1 MKNIKLVPKIL
12 TITILL
18 FLVLNLNSLQLKA
31 NEIFQQRYK
40 YNQTIGA
47 NKTASLVTVFLKKG
61 NIINTTIQ
69 IKDNTAL
76 KLQVPIKNSS
86 GIYSHIINFVDSN
99 TNSYTIKEDGTYTFC
114 IYNPNTNKE
123 VEYQLVVSINNI
135 SSTAREEQQDVQ
147 ILEEIEFDKF
157 SSKNEVWYGP
167 FDLKQ
172 NDLVQSKFLWIGEQS
187 LAVSV
192 VKDDPSKQN
201 TTLASK
207 IPLIQNN
214 IQDIL
219 IINEDGQYYFILS
232 STSNED
238 INTVV
243 YLKDINGYFAIK

>member
-31 NEIFQQRYK
+31 NEVFQQRYE

-47 NKTASLVTVFLKKG
+47 NKIASLVTVFLKKG
-61 NIINTTIQ
+61 DIINTTIQ

-135 SSTAREEQQDVQ
+135 SSTAQEEQDVKV
-147 ILEEIEFDKF
+147 LEEIEFDKF
-157 SSKNEVWYGP
+157 SSKNEVWYGS

-172 NDLVQSKFLWIGEQS
+172 NDLVQSKFSWTGEQS

-192 VKDDPSKQN
+192 VKDDPSKQD
-201 TTLASK
+201 TTK
-207 IPLIQNN
+207 IPLIQNK
-214 IQDIL
+214 IQDIFTVE
-219 IINEDGQYYFILS
+219 EDGQYYLILS
-232 STSNED
+232 STPNES
-238 INTVV
+238 INTVT
-243 YLKDINGYFAIK
+243 YLQDISGYFVIK

>member
-1 MKNIKLVPKIL
+1 MKNIKLVSKIL

-31 NEIFQQRYK
+31 NEVFQQRYE

-61 NIINTTIQ
+61 DTINTVLQ
-69 IKDNTAL
+69 IKNNDAL
-76 KLQVPIKNSS
+76 RLQVPIKNSS

-135 SSTAREEQQDVQ
+135 SSTAQAEQDVK

-201 TTLASK
+201 TTK

-238 INTVV
+238 INIVV

>member
-12 TITILL
+12 AITMLL
-18 FLVLNLNSLQLKA
+18 FLVLSFNSFQLKA
-31 NEIFQQRYK
+31 NEVFQQRYE
-40 YNQTIGA
+40 YNQTIKA

-61 NIINTTIQ
+61 DTINTTIQ

-99 TNSYTIKEDGTYTFC
+99 TNSYTIKEDGTYTFF

-123 VEYQLVVSINNI
+123 VEYQLVISINNI
-135 SSTAREEQQDVQ
+135 SSTAQEEQDVK

-157 SSKNEVWYGP
+157 SSKNEVWYGS

-172 NDLVQSKFLWIGEQS
+172 NDLVQSKFSWTGEQS

-192 VKDDPSKQN
+192 VKDDPSKQD
-201 TTLASK
+201 TTK
-207 IPLIQNN
+207 IPLMQNK
-214 IQDIL
+214 IQDIFTVE
-219 IINEDGQYYFILS
+219 EDGQYYLILS
-232 STSNED
+232 STPNES
-238 INTVV
+238 INTVT
-243 YLKDINGYFAIK
+243 YLQDISGYFAIK

>member
-31 NEIFQQRYK
+31 NEVFQQRYE

-47 NKTASLVTVFLKKG
+47 NKIASLVTVFLKKG
-61 NIINTTIQ
+61 DIINTTIQ

-135 SSTAREEQQDVQ
+135 SSTAQEEQDIKV
-147 ILEEIEFDKF
+147 LEEIEFDKF
-157 SSKNEVWYGP
+157 SSKNEVWYGS

-172 NDLVQSKFLWIGEQS
+172 NDLVQSKFSWTGEQS

-192 VKDDPSKQN
+192 VKDDPSKQD
-201 TTLASK
+201 TTK
-207 IPLIQNN
+207 IPLIQNK
-214 IQDIL
+214 IQDIFTVE
-219 IINEDGQYYFILS
+219 EDEQYYLILS
-232 STSNED
+232 STPNES
-238 INTVV
+238 INTVT
-243 YLKDINGYFAIK
+243 YLQDISGYFVIK

>member
-12 TITILL
+12 DITILL
-18 FLVLNLNSLQLKA
+18 FLVLNLNSFQLKA
-31 NEIFQQRYK
+31 NEVFQQRYE
-40 YNQTIGA
+40 YNQTIEA

-157 SSKNEVWYGP
+157 SSKNEVWYGS

-172 NDLVQSKFLWIGEQS
+172 NDIIQSKFSWTGEQS

-192 VKDDPSKQN
+192 VKDDPSKQD
-201 TTLASK
+201 TTK

-214 IQDIL
+214 I
-219 IINEDGQYYFILS
+219 
-232 STSNED
+232 
-238 INTVV
+238 
-243 YLKDINGYFAIK
+243 

>member
-31 NEIFQQRYK
+31 NEVFQQRYE

-47 NKTASLVTVFLKKG
+47 NKIASLVTVFLKKG
-61 NIINTTIQ
+61 DIINTTIQ

-135 SSTAREEQQDVQ
+135 SSTAQEEQDVKV
-147 ILEEIEFDKF
+147 LEEIEFDKF
-157 SSKNEVWYGP
+157 SSKNEVWYGS

-172 NDLVQSKFLWIGEQS
+172 NDLVQSKFSWTGEQS

-192 VKDDPSKQN
+192 VKDDPSKQD
-201 TTLASK
+201 TTK
-207 IPLIQNN
+207 IPLIQNK
-214 IQDIL
+214 IQDIFTVE
-219 IINEDGQYYFILS
+219 EDEQYYLILS
-232 STSNED
+232 STPNES
-238 INTVV
+238 INTVT
-243 YLKDINGYFAIK
+243 YLQDISGYFVIK